1 MASQIAVQRLNDL
14 VWRLGCPPEQ
24 LKNFLSAG
32 YVPQPKQLE
41 LHAAARLCDALDGY
55 DQVGFGGARGPGKSH
70 AVFAQ
75 VALDDCQRVAG
86 LKALY
91 LRKVAKQAKEQLDDL
106 RQSILRHTP
115 HEYARGTGVITFPN
129 GSRIQ
134 IGHFKDEK
142 DVDNYLGMEYDVI
155 AIEEATTLSLSK
167 YKTLR
172 DSNRT
177 SKPGWRPRIYLTT
190 NPGGIGHAWFRER
203 FVTPWRNG
211 NETYTR
217 FIPATVDDNVFID
230 QDYKR
235 KLEENTGWKLR
246 AYRYGDWDISAGQF
260 FTTWRYD
267 HHTCDPFP
275 IPAHWRKYGA
285 IDYGRNHPQVVRFG
299 AEDGDGNF
307 YIFGGY
313 RQNQWLPPRHAQEIK
328 DVLAHFGLTTKDLYR
343 FVIGGDAFA
352 KRDAPETIADQYKAL
367 GIKLQL
373 ADMSRI
379 AGADTML
386 DMLGDPDGGIAP
398 RLKIFRPC
406 VSLIE
411 CIPMLEHDPNRP
423 EDVLKVDVDEDGN
436 GGDDEYDCARYL
448 LQSRY
453 SSSSI
458 ARG

>member
-1 MASQIAVQRLNDL
+1 MGNAAEVLCETAKSV
-14 VWRLGCPPEQ
+14 GCPRDQIE
-24 LKNFLSAG
+24 NFLGAG
-32 YVPQPKQLE
+32 YVPQPRQLGF
-41 LHAAARLCDALDGY
+41 HAVARECDLPGKV
-55 DQVGFGGARGPGKSH
+55 DQASFGGARGPGKSH

-91 LRKVAKQAKEQLDDL
+91 LRKIAKQAKEQLEDL
-106 RQSILRHTP
+106 RQGILRHTP
-115 HEYARGTGVITFPN
+115 HEYARGTGVIMFPN

-230 QDYKR
+230 KDYKR
-235 KLEENTGWKLR
+235 KLEENTGWKLK
-246 AYRYGDWDISAGQF
+246 AYRYGDWDIAAGQF

-267 HHTCDPFP
+267 AHTCAPFP

-313 RQNQWLPPRHAQEIK
+313 RKSQWLVPRHAKEIK
-328 DVLAHFGLTTKDLYR
+328 DELARFGLTTKDLYR

-352 KRDAPETIADQYKAL
+352 KRDAPESIAEQYQKE
-367 GIKLQL
+367 GIRLSL
-373 ADMSRI
+373 ADMRRI
-379 AGADTML
+379 DGAETML
-386 DMLGDPDGGIAP
+386 ELLGDPDGGIEP
-398 RLKIFRPC
+398 RLKIFRTC
-406 VSLIE
+406 ASLIE
-411 CIPMLEHDPNRP
+411 CIPMMEHDPNRP
-423 EDVLKVDVDEDGN
+423 EDVLKIDVDEDGN
-436 GGDDEYDCARYL
+436 GGDDEYDCCRYL
-448 LQSRY
+448 CMSRKQF
-453 SSSSI
+453 SSM

>member
-1 MASQIAVQRLNDL
+1 MAQTAIDRLVL
-14 VWRLGCPPEQ
+14 TAWRVGCPADQ
-24 LKNFLSAG
+24 LNNFRAAQ

-41 LHAAARLCDALDGY
+41 LHAAARQCDLPDGP
-55 DQVGFGGARGPGKSH
+55 DQVGFGGSRGPGKSH

-91 LRKVAKQAKEQLDDL
+91 LRKIAKQAKEQLDDL

-115 HEYARGTGVITFPN
+115 HEYARGTGVIAFPN

-211 NETYTR
+211 TETYIR

-230 QDYKR
+230 PDYKR

-260 FTTWRYD
+260 FTCWRYD
-267 HHTCDPFP
+267 AHTCVPFP

-313 RQNQWLPPRHAQEIK
+313 RQNQWLVPRHAQEIR
-328 DVLAHFGLTTKDLYR
+328 DVLKHFGLTTKDMYR

-352 KRDAPETIADQYKAL
+352 KRDSPETIAEQYEAQ
-367 GIKLQL
+367 GIRLEL

-379 AGADTML
+379 AGADTLL
-386 DMLGDPDGGIAP
+386 DMLGDPDGGIEP

-406 VSLIE
+406 TSLIE
-411 CIPMLEHDPNRP
+411 CIPMMEHDPNRP

-436 GGDDEYDCARYL
+436 GGDDEYDALRYL
-448 LQSRY
+448 LMSRNLF
-453 SSSSI
+453 SSI
-458 ARG
+458 SRG

>member
-1 MASQIAVQRLNDL
+1 MATTAIDRLVL
-14 VWRLGCPPEQ
+14 TAWRVGCPVDQ
-24 LKNFLSAG
+24 LNNFRAAQ

-41 LHAAARLCDALDGY
+41 LHAAARACDLPEGV
-55 DQVGFGGARGPGKSH
+55 DQVAFGGARGGGKS
-70 AVFAQ
+70 AATFAQ
-75 VALDDCQRVAG
+75 VVLDDCQRVAG

-91 LRKVAKQAKEQLDDL
+91 LRKIAKQAKEQLDDL

-115 HEYARGTGVITFPN
+115 HEYARGTGVILFPN

-260 FTTWRYD
+260 FTCWRYD
-267 HHTCDPFP
+267 AHTCDPFP

-307 YIFGGY
+307 YVFGGY
-313 RQNQWLPPRHAQEIK
+313 RQNQWLVPRHAQEIR

-352 KRDAPETIADQYKAL
+352 KRDSPETIAEQYEAQ
-367 GIKLQL
+367 GIRLEL

-379 AGADTML
+379 AGADTLL
-386 DMLGDPDGGIAP
+386 DMLGDPDGGIEP
-398 RLKIFRPC
+398 RLKVFRTCTP
-406 VSLIE
+406 LIE
-411 CIPMLEHDPNRP
+411 CIPMMEHDPNRP
-423 EDVLKVDVDEDGN
+423 EDILKVDVDEDGN
-436 GGDDEYDCARYL
+436 GGDDEIDSLRYL
-448 LQSRY
+448 CMARKSF
-453 SSSSI
+453 SSI
-458 ARG
+458 SRG